1 MLVSVGYRLV
11 RETQLPAIIENLKD
25 GLKWVRKT
33 GPELLDADPSRPV
46 VVSVLSGGYLALMS
60 GVFLNPPAAAV
71 VSYLEIRVRGRGVA
85 GRRRQGNGRG
95 RATFFLYM
103 KQHGR

>member
-1 MLVSVGYRLV
+1 MLVSLCCRLA
-11 RETQLPAIIENLKD
+11 RETQLPAIIEDLKD

>member
-33 GPELLDADPSRPV
+33 GPELLDADPSRLV

-71 VSYLEIRVRGRGVA
+71 VSD
-85 GRRRQGNGRG
+85 
-95 RATFFLYM
+95 
-103 KQHGR
+103 